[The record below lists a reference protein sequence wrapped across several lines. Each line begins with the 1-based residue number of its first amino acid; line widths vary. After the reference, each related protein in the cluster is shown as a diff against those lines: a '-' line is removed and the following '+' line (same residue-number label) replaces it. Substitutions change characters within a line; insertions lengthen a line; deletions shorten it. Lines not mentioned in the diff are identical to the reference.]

1 MRFGEVLKKIRTQQ
15 RDSLRALSGKTGI
28 YFTYIDKIEKSEKPI
43 NIEILE
49 KLVKEYP
56 LQKKE
61 LIKAYVNETIPNFV
75 IEEIKSPYINN
86 ENIMI
91 ELYNIFLEKLDIKEQ
106 KDILRMVIER
116 LEILSFRKGTLEEDK
131 NILDEIKEKID
142 KI

>member
-49 KLVKEYP
+49 KLVKEYA

-61 LIKAYVNETIPNFV
+61 LIKAYVNETIPDFV

-91 ELYNIFLEKLDIKEQ
+91 ELYNIFLEKLDIKKQ

>member
-61 LIKAYVNETIPNFV
+61 LIKAYVNETIPDFV
-75 IEEIKSPYINN
+75 IEEIKNPYINN

-106 KDILRMVIER
+106 KDILRMVIEK

>member
-61 LIKAYVNETIPNFV
+61 LIKAYVNETIPDFV

-116 LEILSFRKGTLEEDK
+116 LEILGFRKGTLEEDK

>member
-1 MRFGEVLKKIRTQQ
+1 M
-15 RDSLRALSGKTGI
+15 
-28 YFTYIDKIEKSEKPI
+28 
-43 NIEILE
+43 
-49 KLVKEYP
+49 
-56 LQKKE
+56 
-61 LIKAYVNETIPNFV
+61 NETIPDFV
-75 IEEIKSPYINN
+75 IEEIKNPYINN

-91 ELYNIFLEKLDIKEQ
+91 ELYNIFLEKLDIKEL

>member
-1 MRFGEVLKKIRTQQ
+1 M
-15 RDSLRALSGKTGI
+15 
-28 YFTYIDKIEKSEKPI
+28 
-43 NIEILE
+43 
-49 KLVKEYP
+49 
-56 LQKKE
+56 
-61 LIKAYVNETIPNFV
+61 NETIPDFV
-75 IEEIKSPYINN
+75 IEEIKNPYINN

>member
-61 LIKAYVNETIPNFV
+61 LIKAYVNETIPDFV

>member
-61 LIKAYVNETIPNFV
+61 LIKAYVNETIPDFV
-75 IEEIKSPYINN
+75 IEEIKNPYINN

-116 LEILSFRKGTLEEDK
+116 LEILSCRKGTLEEDK

>member
-1 MRFGEVLKKIRTQQ
+1 MRFVEVLKKIRTQQ

-61 LIKAYVNETIPNFV
+61 LIKAYVNETIPDFV
-75 IEEIKSPYINN
+75 IEEIKNPYINN

-91 ELYNIFLEKLDIKEQ
+91 ELYNIFLEKLDIKEL

>member
-61 LIKAYVNETIPNFV
+61 LIKAYVNETIPDFV

-116 LEILSFRKGTLEEDK
+116 LEILSFRKGKLEEDK

>member
-61 LIKAYVNETIPNFV
+61 LIKAYVNETIPDFV

-106 KDILRMVIER
+106 KDILRMIIER

>member
-15 RDSLRALSGKTGI
+15 GDSLRALAGKTGI
-28 YFTYIDKIEKSEKPI
+28 YFTYIDKVEKSEKPI
-43 NIEILE
+43 NNEILE

-61 LIKAYVNETIPNFV
+61 LIKAYANETIPDFV

-91 ELYNIFLEKLDIKEQ
+91 DLYNIFLEKLDINEQ
-106 KDILRMVIER
+106 KDILRMMIER
-116 LEILSFRKGTLEEDK
+116 LEIFSFRKGTLGEDK
-131 NILDEIKEKID
+131 NKLDKVKEKIT
-142 KI
+142 KM

>member
-61 LIKAYVNETIPNFV
+61 LIKAYVNETIPDFV
-75 IEEIKSPYINN
+75 IEEIKNPYINN

-91 ELYNIFLEKLDIKEQ
+91 ELYNIFLEKLDIKEL

>member
-1 MRFGEVLKKIRTQQ
+1 
-15 RDSLRALSGKTGI
+15 
-28 YFTYIDKIEKSEKPI
+28 
-43 NIEILE
+43 
-49 KLVKEYP
+49 
-56 LQKKE
+56 
-61 LIKAYVNETIPNFV
+61 
-75 IEEIKSPYINN
+75 
-86 ENIMI
+86 MI

>member
-61 LIKAYVNETIPNFV
+61 LIKAYVNETIPDFV
-75 IEEIKSPYINN
+75 IEEITSPYINN

>member
-49 KLVKEYP
+49 KLVKEYA

-61 LIKAYVNETIPNFV
+61 LIKAYVNETIPDFV

>member
-61 LIKAYVNETIPNFV
+61 LIKAYVNETIPDFV
-75 IEEIKSPYINN
+75 IEEIKNPYINN